1 MANQTTEQYEAHP
14 DSKTQKFLDALNS
27 SGGKPMEQ
35 LSPEEARKVL
45 EGAQK
50 SVKVNLGAAEV
61 SDKTIEVDGQKINLK
76 IVRPEK
82 TQERLPVFMF
92 IHGGGWVLG
101 DYPTHERLI
110 RDIVAESG
118 AVAVYVD
125 YTRSP
130 EAKYPVA
137 INQIYAATQ
146 WVAEHGDEINVDSS
160 RLAVVGNSV
169 GGNMA
174 IALSSM
180 CKDKGGPNLRFQVL
194 MWPVTNSFFETDSY
208 NQFENDHFLTKGM
221 MKWFWDNYAPD
232 EKDRLNKYASPLQAE
247 TSEFKDFPPTLVQTA
262 ECDVLRDEG
271 EAFARKL
278 DEAGVSVTTTRYVGM
293 IHDFGL
299 LNPLAELPE
308 VRSHILQA
316 SQELKKYLQL
326 H

>member
-1 MANQTTEQYEAHP
+1 MANQSIEQYESHP
-14 DSKTQKFLDALNS
+14 DSRTQKFLDALNA

-35 LSPEEARKVL
+35 LSPAEARKVL
-45 EGAQK
+45 EDAQK
-50 SVKVNLGAAEV
+50 SVKVNLAPAEV

-76 IVRPEK
+76 IVRPEN
-82 TQERLPVFMF
+82 TQEKLPVFIF

-110 RDIVAESG
+110 RDIVAGSG
-118 AVAVYVD
+118 AVGVYVD

-137 INQIYAATQ
+137 LNQIYAATQ
-146 WVAEHGDEINVDSS
+146 WVSEHGNEINVDGS

-169 GGNMA
+169 GGNMS
-174 IALSSM
+174 IATASM
-180 CKDKGGPNLRFQVL
+180 AKDKGGPDIRFLLL
-194 MWPVTNSFFETDSY
+194 MWPVTNSFFETESY
-208 NQFENDHFLTKGM
+208 NQFATNHFLTKGM

-232 EKDRLNKYASPLQAE
+232 EKDRQTKYASPLQAE
-247 TSEFKDFPPTLVQTA
+247 TSAFKDFPPTLVQTA

-278 DEAGVSVTTTRYVGM
+278 DEAGVTVTTTRYVGM

>member
-35 LSPEEARKVL
+35 LSPDEARKVL

-76 IVRPEK
+76 IVRPENAK
-82 TQERLPVFMF
+82 DKLPVFMF
-92 IHGGGWVLG
+92 FHGGGWVIG

-110 RDIVAESG
+110 RDLVAESG
-118 AVAVYVD
+118 CCAVYVD
-125 YTRSP
+125 YSRSP
-130 EAKYPVA
+130 EAQYPA
-137 INQIYAATQ
+137 SINQAYAATQ
-146 WVAEHGDEINVDSS
+146 WVSEHGDEINVDGS
-160 RLAVVGNSV
+160 RLAIAGNSA

-174 IALSSM
+174 IAVTSM
-180 CKDKGGPNLRFQVL
+180 AKDKGGPDIRFQL
-194 MWPVTNSFFETDSY
+194 LLWPVTNANFETESY
-208 NQFENDHFLTKGM
+208 NQFAEDHFLTKNM
-221 MKWFWDNYAPD
+221 MKWFWDCYAPD
-232 EKDRLNKYASPLQAE
+232 EKDRQNKYASPLQAAA
-247 TSEFKDFPPTLVQTA
+247 SEFKNFPPTLVQTA

-316 SQELKKYLQL
+316 SQEIKKYLQL